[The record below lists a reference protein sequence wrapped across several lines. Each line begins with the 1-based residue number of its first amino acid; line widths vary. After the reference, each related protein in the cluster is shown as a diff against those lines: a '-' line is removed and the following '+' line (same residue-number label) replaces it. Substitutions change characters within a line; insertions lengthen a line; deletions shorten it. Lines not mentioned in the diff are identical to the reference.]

1 MLSDILRCYTKH
13 FALFSCISRRFSVS
27 LYRQTRTTKNVT
39 VMNQSQPKA
48 PATFG
53 RTELAQQYFPYI
65 QPCNAYQKL
74 RSLLL
79 DDPELAHLAQQKR
92 RTFLPSEVA
101 AIYSRLGRP

>member
-1 MLSDILRCYTKH
+1 MTI
-13 FALFSCISRRFSVS
+13 
-27 LYRQTRTTKNVT
+27 
-39 VMNQSQPKA
+39 MNQTQPRTQ
-48 PATFG
+48 ATFG

-79 DDPELAHLAQQKR
+79 DDPELAHLALQKR
-92 RTFLPSEVA
+92 RSFLPSEVA